1 MDPVLWHHRPQLRRP
16 VLVASFEGWNDA
28 GDAASMAARHL
39 QDAWGAEPFATID
52 PEEFHDFTEERP
64 VVHLVDGLTR
74 EIQWPEHT
82 LSSCPIPGAD
92 RDAAF
97 LVAVEP
103 QLRWRT
109 YTSVVIE
116 VARALR
122 CSLVITLGALL
133 SDTPHTRPV
142 RITGTAHDAQLALR
156 LGLSRSRY
164 EGPTGIVGVL
174 HDELAKAGIASASLW
189 AQVPHY
195 VGRNPSPPA
204 ALALVERAS
213 ALLGAEVDTTELRV
227 AAAEYLA
234 EIDDVVETDDEARD
248 YVRGLEEA
256 EDEPAVDSP
265 LRLGDRRRP
274 EDEGVTLAGADELAA
289 EVERFLR
296 DQEGR

>member
-1 MDPVLWHHRPQLRRP
+1 MDPVTWHHRPELRRP

-28 GDAASMAARHL
+28 GDAATMAVRHL
-39 QDAWGAEPFATID
+39 QEAWAAEEFASID
-52 PEEFHDFTEERP
+52 PEEFHDFTEDRP
-64 VVHLVDGLTR
+64 LVHLVDGLTR
-74 EIQWPEHT
+74 QISWPEHS
-82 LSSCPIPGAD
+82 LSACTPPGAT
-92 RDAAF
+92 RDVAF

-109 YTSVVIE
+109 YSQAVLEVVE
-116 VARALR
+116 ALD
-122 CSLVITLGALL
+122 CSLVVTLGSLL
-133 SDTPHTRPV
+133 TDTPHTRPV
-142 RITGTAHDAQLALR
+142 KITGTAHDAELALR

-174 HDELAKAGIASASLW
+174 HDQLARAGVPSVSMW
-189 AQVPHY
+189 AAVPHY

-213 ALLGAEVDTTELRV
+213 GLLGLEVDTTELRV

-234 EIDDVVETDDEARD
+234 EIDDALESNDEARE

-256 EDEPAVDSP
+256 DDEPPGHDP
-265 LRLGDRRRP
+265 LLLGDLRRP
-274 EDEGVTLAGADELAA
+274 EDEGVTLAGVEQLAA

-296 DQEGR
+296 NQEGR

>member
-1 MDPVLWHHRPQLRRP
+1 
-16 VLVASFEGWNDA
+16 VASFEGWNDA
-28 GDAASMAARHL
+28 GDAATMAARHL
-39 QDAWGAEPFATID
+39 QEAWGAEPFATID

-64 VVHLVDGLTR
+64 LVHLVDGLTR

-82 LSSCPIPGAD
+82 LSSCPIPGAE

-97 LVAVEP
+97 LMAVEP

-109 YTSVVIE
+109 YTSVVVG
-116 VARALR
+116 VAQALR
-122 CSLVITLGALL
+122 CSLVITLGSLL
-133 SDTPHTRPV
+133 SDIPHTRPV
-142 RITGTAHDAQLALR
+142 KITGTAHDAQLALR

-174 HDELAKAGIASASLW
+174 HDELAKAGVASASLW

-234 EIDDVVETDDEARD
+234 EIDDVVEADNEARE
-248 YVRGLEEA
+248 YVRGLEAA
-256 EDEPAVDSP
+256 EDEPAGDNP
-265 LRLGDRRRP
+265 LQLGELRRP

>member
-1 MDPVLWHHRPQLRRP
+1 

-28 GDAASMAARHL
+28 GDAATMATRHL
-39 QDAWGAEPFATID
+39 QDAWGAEPFASID
-52 PEEFHDFTEERP
+52 PEEFHDFTEDRP
-64 VVHLVDGLTR
+64 VVRLVDGLTR
-74 EIQWPEHT
+74 EISWPSHT
-82 LSSCPIPGAD
+82 LSSCPIPGAE

-109 YTSVVIE
+109 YTGVVIE
-116 VARALR
+116 VAKALR

-133 SDTPHTRPV
+133 SDSPHTRPV
-142 RITGTAHDAQLALR
+142 KITGTAHDAQLALR

-174 HDELAKAGIASASLW
+174 HDQLAKAGVASASLW

-204 ALALVERAS
+204 ALALVQRAG
-213 ALLGAEVDTTELRV
+213 ALLGADVDTTELRL

-234 EIDDVVETDDEARD
+234 EIDDVVETDDQARQ
-248 YVRGLEEA
+248 YVRGLEA
-256 EDEPAVDSP
+256 ADDEPATEDP
-265 LRLGDRRRP
+265 LRLGDMRRP
-274 EDEGVTLAGADELAA
+274 EDEGVTMAGVDELAA
-289 EVERFLR
+289 EVQRFLR
-296 DQEGR
+296 EQEGR

>member
-1 MDPVLWHHRPQLRRP
+1 MDPVLWHRRPQLRRP

-28 GDAASMAARHL
+28 GDAATMATRHL
-39 QDAWGAEPFATID
+39 LESWGAEPFATID
-52 PEEFHDFTEERP
+52 PEEFHDFTEDRP
-64 VVHLVDGLTR
+64 VVSLVDGVTR
-74 EIQWPEHT
+74 EISWPEHT
-82 LSSCPIPGAD
+82 LSSCAIPGAD

-97 LVAVEP
+97 LVGVEP

-109 YTSVVIE
+109 YTGVVID
-116 VARALR
+116 VAKGLG
-122 CSLVITLGALL
+122 CSFVVTLGALL
-133 SDTPHTRPV
+133 SETPHTRPV
-142 RITGTAHDAQLALR
+142 KITGTANDAALALR
-156 LGLSRSRY
+156 LGLARSRY

-174 HDELAKAGIASASLW
+174 HDQLAKAGVASASLW

-204 ALALVERAS
+204 ALALVERAG
-213 ALLGAEVDTTELRV
+213 ALLGAEVDTTELRA

-234 EIDDVVETDDEARD
+234 EIDDVVEADDEARQ
-248 YVRGLEEA
+248 YVRGLEAA
-256 EDEPAVDSP
+256 EDEPAAEDP
-265 LRLGDRRRP
+265 MQLGELRRP

>member
-28 GDAASMAARHL
+28 GDAATMASRHL
-39 QDAWGAEPFATID
+39 QDSWAAEPFASID
-52 PEEFHDFTEERP
+52 PEEFHDFTEDRP
-64 VVHLVDGLTR
+64 VVRLVDGLTR
-74 EIQWPEHT
+74 EITWPEHT

-109 YTSVVIE
+109 YSTAVVE
-116 VARALR
+116 VAKALR

-142 RITGTAHDAQLALR
+142 KITGTAHDAQLALR

-174 HDELAKAGIASASLW
+174 HDQLARAGVASASLW

-204 ALALVERAS
+204 ALALVERTG
-213 ALLGAEVDTTELRV
+213 ALLGATVDTTELRA

-234 EIDDVVETDDEARD
+234 EIDDVLEDDDEARS
-248 YVRGLEEA
+248 YVRGLEVA
-256 EDEPAVDSP
+256 EDEPAGDDS
-265 LRLGDRRRP
+265 LRLGDLRQP
-274 EDEGVTLAGADELAA
+274 EDEGVILAGVDELAA
-289 EVERFLR
+289 EVQRFLR
-296 DQEGR
+296 EQEGR

>member
-1 MDPVLWHHRPQLRRP
+1 MDPVLWHRRPQLRRP

-28 GDAASMAARHL
+28 GDAATMATRHL
-39 QDAWGAEPFATID
+39 QDSWGAEPFATID
-52 PEEFHDFTEERP
+52 PEEFHDFTEDRP
-64 VVHLVDGLTR
+64 MVHLVDGVTR
-74 EIQWPEHT
+74 EITWPEHT
-82 LSSCPIPGAD
+82 LSSCPIPGSD
-92 RDAAF
+92 RDVAF

-109 YTSVVIE
+109 YTGVVID
-116 VARALR
+116 VARDLG

-133 SDTPHTRPV
+133 AETPHTRPV
-142 RITGTAHDAQLALR
+142 KITGTANDAALALR
-156 LGLSRSRY
+156 LGLARSRY

-174 HDELAKAGIASASLW
+174 HDQLAKGGVASASLW

-204 ALALVERAS
+204 ALALVERAG

-227 AAAEYLA
+227 AAAEYLS
-234 EIDDVVETDDEARD
+234 EIDDVVETDDEARQ
-248 YVRGLEEA
+248 YVRGLEAA
-256 EDEPAVDSP
+256 EDEPAVDDP
-265 LRLGDRRRP
+265 LRLGDLRRP

>member
-1 MDPVLWHHRPQLRRP
+1 

-28 GDAASMAARHL
+28 GDAATMATRHL
-39 QDAWGAEPFATID
+39 QEVWGAEPFASID
-52 PEEFHDFTEERP
+52 PEEFHDFTETRP
-64 VVHLVDGLTR
+64 EVHLVDGLTR
-74 EIQWPEHT
+74 EISWPEHS
-82 LSSCPIPGAD
+82 LSSCPIPGAQ

-109 YTSVVIE
+109 YTGVVVE
-116 VARALR
+116 VARSLR
-122 CSLVITLGALL
+122 CSLVITLGSLL

-142 RITGTAHDAQLALR
+142 KITGTAHDAELALR

-174 HDELAKAGIASASLW
+174 HDQLAQAGVASASLW

-204 ALALVERAS
+204 ALALVERTS
-213 ALLGAEVDTTELRV
+213 ALLGAEVDTTELQ
-227 AAAEYLA
+227 AASAEYLA
-234 EIDDVVETDDEARD
+234 EIDDVVETDEEARQ

-256 EDEPAVDSP
+256 EDEPAAEASV
-265 LRLGDRRRP
+265 RLGDLRRP
-274 EDEGVTLAGADELAA
+274 EDEGVILAGADELAA

>member
-1 MDPVLWHHRPQLRRP
+1 VDHVIWHHRPQLRRP
-16 VLVASFEGWNDA
+16 VLVACFEGWNDA
-28 GDAASMAARHL
+28 GDAATMATRHL
-39 QDAWGAEPFATID
+39 QDSWGAMPFAKID
-52 PEEFHDFTEERP
+52 PEDFHDFTEDRP
-64 VVHLVDGLTR
+64 RVRLVDGLTR
-74 EIQWPEHT
+74 EISWPAHT
-82 LSSCPIPGAD
+82 LSSCPIPGAE

-97 LVAVEP
+97 LVAIEP

-109 YTSVVIE
+109 YTGVVIE
-116 VARALR
+116 VAKALR
-122 CSLVITLGALL
+122 CSLVITLGSLL

-142 RITGTAHDAQLALR
+142 KITGTANDADLALR

-174 HDELAKAGIASASLW
+174 HDQLAKAGVASASLW

-204 ALALVERAS
+204 ALALVERTG

-234 EIDDVVETDDEARD
+234 EIDDVVDADDDARH
-248 YVRGLEEA
+248 YVRGLEAA
-256 EDEPAVDSP
+256 EDEPGADSP
-265 LRLGDRRRP
+265 LRLGDLRRP
-274 EDEGVTLAGADELAA
+274 EDEGVTMAGADELAA

-296 DQEGR
+296 DEEGR

>member
-1 MDPVLWHHRPQLRRP
+1 MDSVLWHRRPQLRRP

-28 GDAASMAARHL
+28 GDAATMAVRHL
-39 QDAWGAEPFATID
+39 QDAWGAERFATID
-52 PEEFHDFTEERP
+52 PEEFHDFTEDRP
-64 VVHLVDGLTR
+64 VVRLVDGITR
-74 EIQWPEHT
+74 EIQWPEHA
-82 LSSCPIPGAD
+82 LSSCAVPGAD

-109 YTSVVIE
+109 YTNLVVE
-116 VARALR
+116 MARELR
-122 CSLVITLGALL
+122 CSLVITLGSLL

-142 RITGTAHDAQLALR
+142 KITGTAHDAQLALR

-174 HDELAKAGIASASLW
+174 HDQLGRAGLASASLW

-204 ALALVERAS
+204 ALALVERTG
-213 ALLGAEVDTTELRV
+213 ALLGADIDTTELRA

-234 EIDDVVETDDEARD
+234 EIDEVVEADDEARL
-248 YVRGLEEA
+248 YVRGLEAA
-256 EDEPAVDSP
+256 EDAPAGDDP
-265 LRLGDRRRP
+265 LLLGDLRRP
-274 EDEGVTLAGADELAA
+274 EDDGVTLAGADELAA
-289 EVERFLR
+289 EVQRFLR
-296 DQEGR
+296 EQEGR